1 MSRRIAGRVPLL
13 SHPPLSPEDDRS
25 VSPAETLSGSYPV
38 LIRRKSAKGHAQFFK
53 ISRRKIINDD
63 LRMVVV

>member
-1 MSRRIAGRVPLL
+1 MPGRITGRAQFRSL
-13 SHPPLSPEDDRS
+13 PPLSPEDDRS
-25 VSPAETLSGSYPV
+25 ASPAETLSGSLPV